1 MNFNSSD
8 ISKVSSL
15 WWFSLHKGIRQ
26 RGVATTP
33 VSTQGYFLSINDRF
47 CSNSTS
53 DFLSSPSP
61 TTSSAFASAVQ
72 DYGIIES
79 LLVPMQKILSTLA
92 DSRSVPLRRI
102 LQVLPRWFQV
112 FRNTV
117 TLLGFN
123 KSLACA
129 VAPALNWAEANLVG
143 EN

>member
-1 MNFNSSD
+1 MVVF
-8 ISKVSSL
+8 IA
-15 WWFSLHKGIRQ
+15 Q
-26 RGVATTP
+26 RHQTERCCYHASEP
-33 VSTQGYFLSINDRF
+33 QGYFLSINDKF

-53 DFLSSPSP
+53 DFLSSPLP

-79 LLVPMQKILSTLA
+79 LLVPMQKILFTLA

-102 LQVLPRWFQV
+102 LQVLPQWFQV
-112 FRNTV
+112 SRNIV